1 MVIVDNLLHNC
12 WAVRKLRIY
21 ALFSLV
27 MSERPFSKN
36 FDVIGSHGDS
46 GQFVAQLLGG
56 EEVEDICTV
65 QLGYVREAFLE
76 EGQHHFVLFISCAL
90 LIGFHGFYYIQ

>member
-27 MSERPFSKN
+27 MSERPFSKKAS
-36 FDVIGSHGDS
+36 IILSS
-46 GQFVAQLLGG
+46 L
-56 EEVEDICTV
+56 
-65 QLGYVREAFLE
+65 
-76 EGQHHFVLFISCAL
+76 
-90 LIGFHGFYYIQ
+90 